1 MRSYLLSLLLLL
13 MAVPANAQRTLDPR
27 RPFEIADNS
36 FLVEEAFNQEAGIFQ
51 NILLFQLPNSREWS
65 LEFTQEWPVG
75 SQRHQFSFTIPV
87 ERTVDGD
94 GFDADV
100 RRGTIALNY
109 RYQLTT
115 EEDWWAATSPR
126 LSLLIPDFPDDD
138 KHFGVQVNLPFSK
151 QLANFYAHANA
162 GLTVDGISSIAG
174 TDTRPHLA
182 GSLIYRMLPMVHL
195 MFESV
200 YRFNERETLEG
211 RDDSWVISPGVRA
224 GWNFGDKQLVL
235 GVAVPLG
242 VLNDAD
248 TQNLIAYF
256 SYELPFMRR

>member
-1 MRSYLLSLLLLL
+1 MFYRALFLLCL
-13 MAVPANAQRTLDPR
+13 ATTTATAQQRALDPR

-51 NILLFQLPNSREWS
+51 NILLFQWPNSQEWS

-75 SQRHQFSFTIPV
+75 TQRHQLSYTIPIV
-87 ERTVDGD
+87 RVFDGI
-94 GFDADV
+94 DAEI

-115 EEDWWAATSPR
+115 EESAFAATSPR
-126 LSLLIPDFPDDD
+126 VSFLVPDFPDDD
-138 KHFGVQVNLPFSK
+138 RQYGLQFNLPVSK
-151 QLANFYAHANA
+151 QFANVYLHANA
-162 GLTVDGISSIAG
+162 GLTIDGISSERG
-174 TDTRPHLA
+174 TDSRPHVA
-182 GSLIYRMLPMVHL
+182 GSLIYRMRPMLHL

-200 YRFNERETLEG
+200 YRFNEHERVDG
-211 RDDSWVISPGVRA
+211 RGDSWVISPGVRA

-235 GVAVPLG
+235 GIALPLG
-242 VLNDAD
+242 VVHDED
-248 TQNLIAYF
+248 TQNLLAYF